1 MYSFKFNS
9 IYEIIRTGIW
19 KYEPFRITFVTKQF
33 VIEMKKLKPTDSELK
48 VLQILWEKKV
58 ATVREIN
65 DLLNQSKEVGYTTT
79 LKIMQI
85 MLDKGILSRESS
97 GRQHIYK
104 AEVQQTEVQQSLL
117 GRFIDATFKGNATAL
132 VMQALGNHD
141 ASSEELAQIKALIEE
156 MEKGSGQRPA

>member
-1 MYSFKFNS
+1 
-9 IYEIIRTGIW
+9 
-19 KYEPFRITFVTKQF
+19 
-33 VIEMKKLKPTDSELK
+33 MKKLKPTDSELE

-65 DLLNQSKEVGYTTT
+65 DLLNLEKEVGYTTT

-85 MLDKGILSRESS
+85 MHEKGLLSRESS

-117 GRFIDATFKGNATAL
+117 GRFIDATFKGDATAL
-132 VMQALGNHD
+132 VMQALGNHNT
-141 ASSEELAQIKALIEE
+141 SHEELAQIKALIEK
-156 MEKGSGQRPA
+156 MEKK